1 MLDTADLNTAL
12 IYKRHRLKCVLPLLI
27 PLLLSAFTHLWNPIG
42 FPSIYHDESVYIER
56 AVRLLEGVGL
66 QDPTSPYER
75 YDHPYFGWIFL
86 AGLLK
91 LVGYPD
97 SLNPIPGDVQSV
109 EMLYMIP
116 RLMMGLLAVVDTF
129 LVYKIADYRYNNKNI
144 AFIASLLF
152 AVMPSTWL
160 LRRILLDSIL
170 LPFLLAS
177 ILFAVYY
184 NKRNKESYQN
194 RKGSGDSI
202 TIVLLSGIFLG
213 LAIFTKIPAFTMIP
227 LVAYLIFTSTTT
239 NNRKRIRTLG
249 IWFVPVILIPL
260 LWPAYA
266 ASVGELDK
274 WFDPEWGYCGRQLGR
289 ADP

>member
-1 MLDTADLNTAL
+1 MHVASVKSREVRKTSLYLLA
-12 IYKRHRLKCVLPLLI
+12 LPLI
-27 PLLLSAFTHLWNPIG
+27 LSAFTHLWNPIG
-42 FPSIYHDESVYIER
+42 FPSIYVDEDHYMRR
-56 AVRLLEGVGL
+56 AVQILENLGF
-66 QDPTSPYER
+66 QEIEASYNQNHP

-97 SLNPIPGDVQSV
+97 SLNPTPGDVHSI
-109 EMLYMIP
+109 EMLYMVP

-202 TIVLLSGIFLG
+202 AIV
-213 LAIFTKIPAFTMIP
+213 P
-227 LVAYLIFTSTTT
+227 L
-239 NNRKRIRTLG
+239 
-249 IWFVPVILIPL
+249 IWYISWISHI
-260 LWPAYA
+260 Y
-266 ASVGELDK
+266 
-274 WFDPEWGYCGRQLGR
+274 
-289 ADP
+289 